1 MKTNNMTEIKIDQLE
16 KVTGGLTNAVGPVN
30 VGVRVKAVGPVAYP
44 YKAVGPVNY
53 PYKAEIKSCDPAL
66 TGTGPLNGTGP
77 LDGTGPLTEGT
88 RIPPKCVGPVA
99 YPYMSVL
106 DGTGPLGYETGPL

>member
-1 MKTNNMTEIKIDQLE
+1 MKTNNMTEIKIDQLVT
-16 KVTGGLTNAVGPVN
+16 VTGGYVDAVGPVN
-30 VGVRVKAVGPVAYP
+30 AGVRVKAVGPVA
-44 YKAVGPVNY
+44 Y

>member
-1 MKTNNMTEIKIDQLE
+1 MKTNNMTEIKIDQLVT
-16 KVTGGLTNAVGPVN
+16 VTGGYVDAVGPVT
-30 VGVRVKAVGPVAYP
+30 YP
-44 YKAVGPVNY
+44 YKAVGPVAY

-66 TGTGPLNGTGP
+66 TGTGP

-106 DGTGPLGYETGPL
+106 DGTGPLGYETGPLKTGPLGITIT